1 MAPANLKMRALH
13 LARDSASSPPELT
26 TAFKSMPQLKPGYA
40 LVRVVYTSIQPS
52 DRLNA
57 QGFFP
62 YTTYPRIP
70 GRDYS
75 GVVLDVADKSGASS
89 SWIGKSVYG
98 TSGSTLGFDM
108 DGTHAQYCLI
118 PQDAL
123 VERPST
129 ISSLQAATVG
139 VPFTTAYICISKAQ
153 VTKNDVVLVLGANG
167 AVGSAASQMA
177 RAIGCKQVLTAAR
190 RADSKHDIVIGSETP
205 ETMLTE
211 GVSAIT
217 AGKGVDVV
225 IDTVGDLK
233 LMEAAL
239 EQLAMNGRYA
249 WIAAPRGHSNKKIT
263 FDIFQAYRKE
273 ITMLGCNSAA
283 RTIEETAD
291 YLRSVNSWIVQGSL
305 QAQAEGDFET
315 LKLDDAIENGY
326 RKTAQKVVIDMS

>member
-1 MAPANLKMRALH
+1 MMPKNMRALH
-13 LARDSASSPPELT
+13 LARASASSAPELT
-26 TAFKSMPQLKPGYA
+26 TVFQPIPQLKPGHA
-40 LVRVVYTSIQPS
+40 LVRISYASIQPS

-57 QGFFP
+57 QGLFP

-98 TSGSTLGFDM
+98 TSGSTLGFDI

-123 VERPST
+123 VEKPAT

-139 VPFTTAYICISKAQ
+139 VPFTTAYICITKAQ

-190 RADSKHDIVIGSETP
+190 RSDSNPDIVIGSETP
-205 ETMLTE
+205 ATILTE
-211 GVSAIT
+211 RVSAMT
-217 AGKGVDVV
+217 AGKGVNAV
-225 IDTVGDLK
+225 IDTVGDLD
-233 LMEAAL
+233 LMTAAL
-239 EQLAMNGRYA
+239 EQLAMNGRYT
-249 WIAAPRGHSNKKIT
+249 WIAAPRGDVNKKIT

-283 RTIEETAD
+283 RTIEETAE

-305 QAQAEGDFET
+305 QAHAEGDFET
-315 LKLDDAIENGY
+315 LRLDDAIQNGY
-326 RKTAQKVVIDMS
+326 CKTGQKVVIDMS